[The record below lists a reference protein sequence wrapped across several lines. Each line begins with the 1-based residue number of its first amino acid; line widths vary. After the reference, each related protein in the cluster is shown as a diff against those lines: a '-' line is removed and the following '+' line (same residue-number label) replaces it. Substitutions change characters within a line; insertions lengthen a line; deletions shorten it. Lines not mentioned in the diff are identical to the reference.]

1 MINAAFIGNKKYKKR
16 FQCNYC
22 YIYLRP
28 LMTKE
33 SESAEKFREM
43 IPQLI
48 SVFMTYGIKSMTMDD
63 IARQLRISKKTLY
76 QYVSDKRELVM
87 RCMEHDCVQNEHGV
101 REIVSRGLNAV
112 EENFEISKH
121 VLKQLREIHP
131 SIFYDLEKYYPEA
144 WAMLHESKD
153 SLTAEVIR
161 ANLNKGIKE
170 GFFRDDIDIEIHTRL
185 WITRMNVIFDPQLFP
200 IQEFS
205 IPEVYEQMFIH
216 QIRGIAN
223 QKGIEYFEQFYKK
236 QAKSN

>member
-1 MINAAFIGNKKYKKR
+1 
-16 FQCNYC
+16 
-22 YIYLRP
+22 
-28 LMTKE
+28 MTKD
-33 SESAEKFREM
+33 SEQDAKFREM

-63 IARQLRISKKTLY
+63 IARQLRVSKKTLY

-87 RCMEHDCVQNEHGV
+87 RCMEYDCAENETGI
-101 REIVSRGLNAV
+101 REIVSRKLNAV

-144 WAMLHESKD
+144 WAMLHETKE

-161 ANLNKGIKE
+161 ANLKKGIKE
-170 GFFRDDIDIEIHTRL
+170 GFFRKDIDVEIHTRL

-223 QKGIEYFEQFYKK
+223 EKGVKYFEKFYKE
-236 QAKSN
+236 QSNN